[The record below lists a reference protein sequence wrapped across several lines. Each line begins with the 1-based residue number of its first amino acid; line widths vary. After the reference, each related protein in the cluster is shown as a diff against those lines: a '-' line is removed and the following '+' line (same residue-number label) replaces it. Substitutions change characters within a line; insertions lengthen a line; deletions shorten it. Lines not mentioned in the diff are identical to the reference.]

1 MTALP
6 SFRRV
11 FVFCPCSA
19 WLSAVLHIT
28 HVSDFEA
35 LPSTSLPGNIFR
47 KETEISTSGKKDCVP
62 LAAHVTS
69 RALATLLY
77 FSPFSLSLMSHLATL
92 VAEKPIDFK
101 VRKFSVDEEW
111 AGEEDL
117 KVRHCVQTI
126 VRQEEEVCT
135 SYYSGGCNNQQEC
148 RAHPRRARGGI
159 SNIPTTKKWW
169 NIWGDGYDNCS
180 SLIFAQDERTGIKV
194 EDFTALGSKFY
205 THLVHTINICQVNQ
219 LIN

>member
-6 SFRRV
+6 SFRQV

-28 HVSDFEA
+28 HVSDFWGSLFHVYA
-35 LPSTSLPGNIFR
+35 WQYFQDGNWNLDFWKRGLCSTGCTCHLPCLCHPPI
-47 KETEISTSGKKDCVP
+47 
-62 LAAHVTS
+62 L
-69 RALATLLY
+69 
-77 FSPFSLSLMSHLATL
+77 FSLLL
-92 VAEKPIDFK
+92 VPHKSFGYSGGWETYIDFK

-117 KVRHCVQTI
+117 KVRHCVQTV
-126 VRQEEEVCT
+126 VREEEEVCT
-135 SYYSGGCNNQQEC
+135 PYYSGGCNNQQEC
-148 RAHPRRARGGI
+148 RAHPRRARGEI

-169 NIWGDGYDNCS
+169 NVWGDGYDNCS
-180 SLIFAQDERTGIKV
+180 SFIFAQDEWTGIKV

-205 THLVHTINICQVNQ
+205 THLVHTIIICQ
-219 LIN
+219 IN